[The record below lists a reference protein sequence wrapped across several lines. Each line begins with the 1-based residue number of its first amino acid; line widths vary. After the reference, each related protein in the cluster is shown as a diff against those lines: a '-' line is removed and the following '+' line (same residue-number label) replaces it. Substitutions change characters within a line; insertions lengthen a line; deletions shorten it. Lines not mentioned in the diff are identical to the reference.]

1 MGTGARGMLT
11 PQETARIKAGLDAF
25 AFPAVLIDGEG
36 TIVAVNTAWSEAAL
50 ALGATN
56 GATGPGISY
65 LDVCRGATGVDSENA
80 NLIHAG
86 IHEVLCGR
94 AAHYTCEYGCT
105 VGTRTRWYV
114 VSCSRLPQRTPGAT
128 IAHLEIT
135 PWRRRGG
142 KSEEVLRSQASFV
155 ANVGHDL
162 RTPLN
167 ILFGYRDML
176 GDSEL
181 TDEQR
186 ELLDRI
192 GAAALSL
199 KVLVDDLVD
208 YAKIDSGSLDIRE
221 RNFRLG
227 EMLEAGLTPLLAQA
241 QLRGL
246 DAGLQIAPALAEVD
260 LVGDPDRLR
269 QVLINL
275 VDNAIK
281 FTREGFVRVKV
292 LAGTSERGALRVRFI
307 VEDSG
312 SGIPATAQRDIFE
325 PFYRRDARH
334 VGGMG
339 LGLSIAGRVI
349 EQLGG
354 EIGVDSEPERGST
367 FWFSV
372 PLRLAGG

>member
-1 MGTGARGMLT
+1 MLT
-11 PQETARIKAGLDAF
+11 PEAAVRIKAGLDAF

-36 TIVAVNTAWSEAAL
+36 TIVAVNAAWSEAAL
-50 ALGATN
+50 ALGAAS
-56 GATGPGISY
+56 GETGPGVNY
-65 LDVCRGATGVDSENA
+65 LDVCRTATGVDSENA
-80 NLIHAG
+80 SLIHSG
-86 IHEVLCGR
+86 ICEVLGGR

-105 VGTRTRWYV
+105 VGARTRWYV
-114 VSCSRLPQRTPGAT
+114 VSCSRLPNGTPGAT

-135 PWRRRGG
+135 PWKRHGA

-176 GDSEL
+176 EDSVL
-181 TDEQR
+181 TNEQR
-186 ELLDRI
+186 ELLERI

-208 YAKIDSGSLDIRE
+208 YAKINYGSLDIRE
-221 RNFRLG
+221 RTFRLG
-227 EMLEAGLTPLLAQA
+227 EMLDTGLTPLLSRAQI
-241 QLRGL
+241 LGL
-246 DAGLQIAPALAEVD
+246 DARLWIAPTLAEAA

-281 FTREGFVRVKV
+281 FTRQGFVRVKV
-292 LAGTSERGALRVRFI
+292 LAGASERDAVRVRFV

-312 SGIPATAQRDIFE
+312 PGIPASAQRDIFE
-325 PFYRRDARH
+325 PFHRRDARH
-334 VGGMG
+334 VGGVG
-339 LGLSIAGRVI
+339 LGLSIAGKVV

-372 PLRLAGG
+372 PLRLASD